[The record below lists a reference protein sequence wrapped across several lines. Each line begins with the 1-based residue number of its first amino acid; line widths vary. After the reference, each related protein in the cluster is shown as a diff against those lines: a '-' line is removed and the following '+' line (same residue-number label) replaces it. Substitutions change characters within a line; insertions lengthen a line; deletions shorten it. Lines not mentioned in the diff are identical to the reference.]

1 MNLSNLMMRYSTK
14 ETSATADGNENAVA
28 EADFNETADLKEANA
43 LVKEKKRIK
52 KSASAT
58 SSTSSMRNNLASN
71 LMSNS
76 KSEIDPA
83 NESKP
88 NVVYLKK
95 LLKKLNIASD
105 VCALVSG
112 NTNVTSTTADAD
124 DEEKPIQNIEED
136 VSSRDYNASKS

>member
-1 MNLSNLMMRYSTK
+1 MRYSTK
-14 ETSATADGNENAVA
+14 ETSVTAGGNENAVA
-28 EADFNETADLKEANA
+28 EADQNETADLKEANA

-95 LLKKLNIASD
+95 LLKKPNIASD
-105 VCALVSG
+105 VSALVSG

-136 VSSRDYNASKS
+136 VSSRDYNASL